1 MAFTF
6 RTALATLSLGA
17 ALVTTT
23 ALVAAPA
30 QASTTETHRVC
41 QTVLAPLAPG
51 EQASKVLSKRCFD
64 EPVAARAQRQ
74 PLPDEL
80 LVTFYEEAGQ
90 TGDES
95 EVYGGD
101 TCDSEGYGI
110 SDMDDVQDEADGVSS
125 YTLFGDCDVSEKFS
139 DYDFEGTSSGLI
151 FGQNQS
157 WVGAEWN
164 DGGIKSFSLHS

>member
-6 RTALATLSLGA
+6 RAALTTLSLGA
-17 ALVTTT
+17 ALAATAVLTT
-23 ALVAAPA
+23 APA

-51 EQASKVLSKRCFD
+51 ETASKVLSKRCFD
-64 EPVAARAQRQ
+64 EPVNAAAQRR

-80 LVTFYEEAGQ
+80 LVTFYEDEGQ
-90 TGDES
+90 GGDES
-95 EVYGGD
+95 EVYGGE

-110 SDMDDVQDEADGVSS
+110 SDMDDVQDETDGVSS
-125 YTLFGDCDVSEKFS
+125 YTLFGDCDVSEKFD
-139 DYDFEGTSSGLI
+139 DYDFEGSSSGLI
-151 FGQNQS
+151 FGQNQP
-157 WVGAEWN
+157 WVGATWN